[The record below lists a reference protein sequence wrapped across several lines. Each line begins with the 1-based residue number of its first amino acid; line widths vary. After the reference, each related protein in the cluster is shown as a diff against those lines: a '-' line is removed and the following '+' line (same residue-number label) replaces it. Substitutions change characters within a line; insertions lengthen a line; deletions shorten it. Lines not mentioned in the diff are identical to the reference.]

1 MIIDV
6 NASLGNWPF
15 QRFGVRTAGQ
25 LDRHFA
31 GLGIDQAWV
40 SAADAILC
48 PDIDACDEELAKR
61 LRPYP
66 RLKMVP
72 TINPVLANW
81 AKSLDKWGGRGMHA
95 VKVYPNY
102 HQYCLSSPMMCEV
115 ARQVASRRMVLL
127 VQMRV
132 EDGRGM
138 YAPLRIGGVSVE
150 DVAKLAQSVP
160 EAAIIA
166 LCPYYG
172 EAVQLAAKAPKV
184 MVDLS
189 FIEACDT
196 VKTLLHD
203 VPAGRVVFGSH
214 TPFLCTRAE
223 LMKIEA
229 ASVKK
234 RELRLIREGSV
245 RRLFSPSVNTK

>member
-15 QRFGVRTAGQ
+15 QRFVLRTAGQ

-31 GLGIDQAWV
+31 GLEIDQAWV
-40 SAADAILC
+40 SAPDAIFC

-61 LRPYP
+61 LWPYA
-66 RLKMVP
+66 RLRMVP

-81 AKSLDKWGGRGMHA
+81 AKSLDKWAGRGVHA

-102 HQYCLSSPMMCEV
+102 HQYDLTSATMCEV

-132 EDGRGM
+132 EDERGM
-138 YAPLRIGGVSVE
+138 YAPMRISGVSVE

-160 EAAIIA
+160 EAAIIV
-166 LCPYYG
+166 LCAYYR
-172 EAVQLAAKAPKV
+172 EAVDLAAKAPKV

-189 FIEACDT
+189 FVETCDT
-196 VKTLLHD
+196 VKTLLND

-223 LMKIEA
+223 LMKLEA
-229 ASVKK
+229 AKVTQ
-234 RELRLIREGSV
+234 RELRLIREGNV
-245 RRLFSPSVNTK
+245 RGLFKAS

>member
-6 NASLGNWPF
+6 NASLGYWPF
-15 QRFGVRTAGQ
+15 QKFGVRTASQ

-31 GLGIDQAWV
+31 ELGVGQAWV
-40 SAADAILC
+40 SSVEAILS
-48 PDIDACDEELAKR
+48 PDIDACNEELVGR

-81 AKSLDKWGGRGMHA
+81 AKSLDKWAQRGVHA
-95 VKVYPNY
+95 IKVYPNY
-102 HQYCLSSPMMCEV
+102 HQYDLTSATMCEV
-115 ARQVASRRMVLL
+115 ARQAASRRMVLL

-132 EDGRGM
+132 EDERGM
-138 YAPLRIGGVSVE
+138 YAPMRISGVSVD
-150 DVAKLAQSVP
+150 DVVNLAKSVP

-166 LCPYYG
+166 LCAYYR
-172 EAVQLAAKAPKV
+172 EAVQLVAMAPKV

-196 VKTLLHD
+196 VKTLLRD

-223 LMKIEA
+223 LMKLEA
-229 ASVKK
+229 ANVS
-234 RELRLIREGSV
+234 RQELRLIREANARGLGK
-245 RRLFSPSVNTK
+245 RFTR

>member
-6 NASLGNWPF
+6 NASLGYWPF
-15 QRFGVRTAGQ
+15 QRFVVRTAGQ

-31 GLGIDQAWV
+31 GLGVGQAWV
-40 SAADAILC
+40 SSAEAILC
-48 PDIDACDEELAKR
+48 PDIDACDEELMGR

-66 RLKMVP
+66 RLRMVP

-81 AKSLDKWGGRGMHA
+81 AKSLDKWAERGVHA

-102 HQYCLSSPMMCEV
+102 HQYDLTSATTCEV

-132 EDGRGM
+132 EDERGM
-138 YAPLRIGGVSVE
+138 YAPMRISGVSVE

-160 EAAIIA
+160 EAVIIA
-166 LCPYYG
+166 LCAYYR
-172 EAVQLAAKAPKV
+172 EAVQLVAKAPKV

-189 FIEACDT
+189 FVETCDT
-196 VKTLLHD
+196 LKTLLRN

-223 LMKIEA
+223 LMKLEA
-229 ASVKK
+229 AKVTAK
-234 RELRLIREGSV
+234 ELRLIREGNV
-245 RRLFSPSVNTK
+245 RSLSKAS